1 MPSAQ
6 KNKGEMPSSQRLTD
20 NHSKEAQM
28 IGRQRTGT
36 LLLTCISCVL
46 VTAATVGVLMASERS
61 RDKPRKKARVER
73 QAAQANRVRLE
84 HVGLNVADPVKA
96 AQWYVDHLGMKV
108 LREGP
113 APANARFLADG
124 AGNMMLE
131 LYHNPPEAV
140 PNYAAMDPLLLHVAF
155 LVDDVD
161 AIRSKLIAAGATPVG
176 EVTTT
181 DAGDKLAM
189 LRDPWGL
196 AIQFVH
202 RADPMLKFR

>member
-1 MPSAQ
+1 MAD
-6 KNKGEMPSSQRLTD
+6 KR
-20 NHSKEAQM
+20 
-28 IGRQRTGT
+28 RTGT
-36 LLLTCISCVL
+36 VLLGYASCLV
-46 VTAATVGVLMASERS
+46 VTAATLGLLVASERGKE
-61 RDKPRKKARVER
+61 RPQRKARMER
-73 QAAQANRVRLE
+73 KASAGNRIRLE
-84 HVGLNVADPVKA
+84 HIGLNVVDPVKA
-96 AQWYVDHLGMKV
+96 AQWYVDNLGMKI

-113 APANARFLADG
+113 PPVNGRFLADS

-131 LYHNPPEAV
+131 LYHNPPDAV

-161 AIRSKLIAAGATPVG
+161 AIRTKLMAAGATPVG

-181 DAGDKLAM
+181 EAGDKLAM

-202 RADPMLKFR
+202 RADPMLRFR